1 MGNREYWKNREEKAR
16 QNRIRDEEAYNR
28 ELRKIYAYMTDIASK
43 EVAGF
48 YSKYAKAEGITL
60 AEAKQ
65 RLSAADIAE
74 YARKAERYVPEKDF
88 SDKANE
94 EMRLYNAMMSIN
106 RLEMLKSS
114 IGLGMVEGFDKM
126 DKSMRE
132 GLTQAAIKEFERQ
145 AGILGQTVIAPL
157 EAAQAIVDSSFHNAT
172 FSERI
177 WLHQD
182 MLRSELEK
190 VLTEGLIMGVNSR
203 VLARHISKVFG
214 ASQKDAER
222 LMRTEI
228 SRVCT
233 EAQKLSYERN
243 GYEQYEI
250 VCEPT
255 ACDQCM
261 PLNGELFF
269 TKDMR
274 AGDNA
279 PPFHPNCHCTTCAY
293 EDLEAFEKWLDY
305 KDNGGEDSWEEWKQ
319 RIDNDEDKKS
329 DYKTVIPSKPLSQ
342 DAIRILNE
350 SDPVKQMKIIND
362 MLDRYNLPKTNW
374 SGRVMINKKQK
385 QLGRY
390 YRATGDIVLRPD
402 SPIKTRI
409 HEALHA
415 RTSYNKDGFIES
427 FINKSIN
434 EAVVEYL
441 AEWICRDN
449 GIQYKETYTNSTRAL
464 GSIIDTLRVDDYK
477 FAKTLFEIPFVD
489 RYDWLS
495 NMVDI
500 AIDSNEYT
508 AYEKIVLTENMDNL
522 YGKIK
527 K

>member
-1 MGNREYWKNREEKAR
+1 
-16 QNRIRDEEAYNR
+16 
-28 ELRKIYAYMTDIASK
+28 MTDIASK
-43 EVAGF
+43 EIAGF

-74 YARKAERYVPEKDF
+74 YARKAEQYVPDKDF

-261 PLNGELFF
+261 PLNGEHYF

-305 KDNGGEDSWEEWKQ
+305 KDKGGEDSWEEWNYYQ
-319 RIDNDEDKKS
+319 VNGHED
-329 DYKTVIPSKPLSQ
+329 TAELSGKIGAL
-342 DAIRILNE
+342 DAFANGMSLTNMREINREIE
-350 SDPVKQMKIIND
+350 KYVKENPQYQQFLQKVK
-362 MLDRYNLPKTNW
+362 LDKNL
-374 SGRVMINKKQK
+374 
-385 QLGRY
+385 
-390 YRATGDIVLRPD
+390 
-402 SPIKTRI
+402 
-409 HEALHA
+409 
-415 RTSYNKDGFIES
+415 DG
-427 FINKSIN
+427 
-434 EAVVEYL
+434 
-441 AEWICRDN
+441 
-449 GIQYKETYTNSTRAL
+449 
-464 GSIIDTLRVDDYK
+464 
-477 FAKTLFEIPFVD
+477 
-489 RYDWLS
+489 
-495 NMVDI
+495 DI
-500 AIDSNEYT
+500 AIKTTFKSGKLEVYLLLNPDRIKSLKQIDEIVSTQVADGYWTQKNGLKGILNHEAFGHLNELKMAFDWFEVNPFDNKKET
-508 AYEKIVLTENMDNL
+508 ETLREIAYETYLNGDISDKIVKEAFNNLGIPLTEETLEEHLKKYAAEKWKDENKLSEAYAEAMSDESNDIVS
-522 YGKIK
+522 KEIK
-527 K
+527 RLSGV

>member
-1 MGNREYWKNREEKAR
+1 
-16 QNRIRDEEAYNR
+16 
-28 ELRKIYAYMTDIASK
+28 MTDIASK
-43 EVAGF
+43 EIAGF

-74 YARKAERYVPEKDF
+74 YARKAEQYVPDKDF

-261 PLNGELFF
+261 PLNGEHYL

-305 KDNGGEDSWEEWKQ
+305 KDNGGEDGWEEWKNGDNI
-319 RIDNDEDKKS
+319 RDIEVYGENPSNSIDYASAYNLANGNGKLINDLLSGQPDRVCNAVETILNDERYGLPESHWRKKTNIGS
-329 DYKTVIPSKPLSQ
+329 VESMGNKLGIKEYDCSIT
-342 DAIRILNE
+342 IRE
-350 SDPVKQMKIIND
+350 DQ
-362 MLDRYNLPKTNW
+362 RYN
-374 SGRVMINKKQK
+374 
-385 QLGRY
+385 
-390 YRATGDIVLRPD
+390 
-402 SPIKTRI
+402 IKVFI
-409 HEALHA
+409 HENLHA
-415 RTSYNKDGFIES
+415 RSISRYPEEQRKAMYQKHAKIE
-427 FINKSIN
+427 
-434 EAVVEYL
+434 EATVEL
-441 AEWICRDN
+441 
-449 GIQYKETYTNSTRAL
+449 L
-464 GSIIDTLRVDDYK
+464 
-477 FAKTLFEIPFVD
+477 
-489 RYDWLS
+489 
-495 NMVDI
+495 
-500 AIDSNEYT
+500 
-508 AYEKIVLTENMDNL
+508 
-522 YGKIK
+522 
-527 K
+527 